1 MYISQVRT
9 RNFKNLINNVFSFDS
24 HINTI
29 IGENGT
35 GKTNIFQAIRL
46 ALDNE
51 YKMYFSE
58 ELFSHKVVK
67 QKGHWIII
75 SIEFDQ
81 VGESVEEVYLKPKDD
96 GTAKYTVIYRP
107 KKEVRTNLFK
117 MSNDYQK
124 ATNDEEKSKFAS
136 IISDYLDKIDYKDDY
151 EKIDRVTELFDIN
164 DDVLYKKVVGDFT
177 NYIFPDPEEQDNR
190 KIIGNIDQGF
200 RNYVNITFIPAIRNV
215 TSELTGENNFLTRM
229 LKAITENIDPLEWS
243 KFEANIRDV
252 NEGLGNISQFKDFIK
267 YVDATSNRTVGNLY
281 STNIELQMEIPVAR
295 NNLVRYFNLKG
306 KEEDTNISLYNRS
319 LGDNNIIYFALKLVE
334 STMKFGQTKKVLS
347 VMLIEEPEAHVHKF
361 LQESLFKG
369 LKDRANSQ
377 LFLSTHSVHISEVSN
392 ISTLTVLDKAGNYVV
407 SYKPSNG
414 LPQNDVEYLERYLDA
429 TKSSILFSKKVCIVE
444 GTAELL
450 MLPKLYELLYGINFS
465 RHGISIHSI
474 DSSYMEGISKLFHK
488 DRIRKYVSLITDGDK
503 DFREPQSNKEEN
515 AKKRLQRLKDLHK
528 DNDFVF
534 ISESEYTFEIDFYR
548 INKDLLKSF
557 VIDYDIYKKESVLE
571 EFTCKDNLVLFER
584 IEKLCNLV
592 GKGWLA
598 YRFINWIESNPKYL
612 DKLMIPYYIHAGIAS
627 LLISTSTNIECE
639 VILNNIHELIRK
651 KSEHLDNFLDYL
663 EI

>member
-1 MYISQVRT
+1 MYISQVKT

-51 YKMYFSE
+51 YKMFFSE

-81 VGESVEEVYLKPKDD
+81 VGQSVEEVYLKPKDD

-107 KKEVRTNLFK
+107 KKEVRANLFK
-117 MSNDYQK
+117 MSTDFQRAN
-124 ATNDEEKSKFAS
+124 NDEDKRKFAN
-136 IISDYLDKIDYKDDY
+136 IISDYLDKVDYKDDY
-151 EKIDRVTELFDIN
+151 EKIERVTELFDIN
-164 DDVLYKKVVGDFT
+164 DDISYTKVIGDFT
-177 NYIFPDPEEQDNR
+177 NLIFPDPEEQDNR
-190 KIIGNIDQGF
+190 KVIGNIDQGF

-229 LKAITENIDPLEWS
+229 LKVITENIDPVEWS
-243 KFEANIRDV
+243 KFEANIKDV
-252 NEGLGNISQFKDFIK
+252 NEGLGNISQFKDFITD
-267 YVDATSNRTVGNLY
+267 VDTTSNRTVGNLY

-319 LGDNNIIYFALKLVE
+319 LGDNNIIYFVLKLVE

-347 VMLIEEPEAHVHKF
+347 VMLIEEPEAHIHKF

-392 ISTLTVLDKAGNYVV
+392 ISTLTVLDKVGNYVV
-407 SYKPSNG
+407 SYKPSKG
-414 LPQNDVEYLERYLDA
+414 LTENDVEYLERYLDA

-450 MLPKLYELLYGINFS
+450 MIPRLYDLMYGVNFS

-474 DSSYMEGISKLFHK
+474 DSSYMEGISILFHK
-488 DRIRKYVSLITDGDK
+488 DRIQKYASLLTDGDK
-503 DFREPQSNKEEN
+503 DFREPYSNKEEN
-515 AKKRLQRLKDLHK
+515 AKNRLNRLKDLHR
-528 DNDFVF
+528 DNKYVF

-548 INKDLLKSF
+548 NNRELLKLF
-557 VIDYDIYKKESVLE
+557 VVDYDIYKREDIIKELTS
-571 EFTCKDNLVLFER
+571 KDDLVLYER

-598 YRFINWIESNPKYL
+598 YRFINWLESNPVYL
-612 DKLMIPYYIHAGIAS
+612 DKLIIPAYIHAGIAT
-627 LLISTSTNIECE
+627 LLISTSTVSEYDLLIKNIKKYIE
-639 VILNNIHELIRK
+639 N
-651 KSEHLDNFLDYL
+651 KSEHLDDFLDFM

>member
-1 MYISQVRT
+1 MYISQVKT

-51 YKMYFSE
+51 YKMFFSE

-81 VGESVEEVYLKPKDD
+81 VGQSVEEVYLKPKDD

-107 KKEVRTNLFK
+107 KKEVRANLFK
-117 MSNDYQK
+117 MSTDFQRAN
-124 ATNDEEKSKFAS
+124 NDEDKRKFAN
-136 IISDYLDKIDYKDDY
+136 IISDYLDKVDYKDDY
-151 EKIDRVTELFDIN
+151 EKIERVTELFDIN
-164 DDVLYKKVVGDFT
+164 DDISYTKVIGDFT
-177 NYIFPDPEEQDNR
+177 NLIFPDPEEQDNR
-190 KIIGNIDQGF
+190 KVIGNIDQGF

-229 LKAITENIDPLEWS
+229 LKVITENIDPVEWS
-243 KFEANIRDV
+243 KFEANIKDV
-252 NEGLGNISQFKDFIK
+252 NEGLGNISQFKDFITD
-267 YVDATSNRTVGNLY
+267 VDTTSNRTVGNLY

-347 VMLIEEPEAHVHKF
+347 VMLIEEPEAHIHKF

-392 ISTLTVLDKAGNYVV
+392 ISTLTVLDKVGNYVV
-407 SYKPSNG
+407 SYKPSKG
-414 LPQNDVEYLERYLDA
+414 LTENDVEYLERYLDA

-450 MLPKLYELLYGINFS
+450 MIPRLYDLMYGVNFS

-474 DSSYMEGISKLFHK
+474 DSSYMEGISILFHK
-488 DRIRKYVSLITDGDK
+488 DRIQKYASLLTDGDK
-503 DFREPQSNKEEN
+503 DFREPYSNKEEN
-515 AKKRLQRLKDLHK
+515 AKNRLNRLKDLHR
-528 DNDFVF
+528 DNKYVF

-548 INKDLLKSF
+548 NNRELLKLF
-557 VIDYDIYKKESVLE
+557 VVDYDIYKREDIIKELTS
-571 EFTCKDNLVLFER
+571 KDDLVLYER

-598 YRFINWIESNPKYL
+598 YRFINWLESNPVYL
-612 DKLMIPYYIHAGIAS
+612 DKLIIPAYIHAGIAT
-627 LLISTSTNIECE
+627 LLISTSTVSEYDLLIKNIKKYIE
-639 VILNNIHELIRK
+639 N
-651 KSEHLDNFLDYL
+651 KSEHLDDFLDFM